1 MFIIGLYHKVLIPLP
16 HKIQICTYGQNQI
29 NHIKGFR
36 TLGVGNG
43 FPTGRQPLLS
53 DALSCRTAQIDWTF
67 QQGHRFAD
75 GDVTCICQLLG
86 KTFLVGRHRRLADP
100 SRPWTKTYHG
110 LYGRG
115 SCSQGHRTGQAE
127 RQQSSR
133 SLAEGHWQGSER
145 PDIQAFFI
153 SLGARYKRIRKRPR
167 GVPSPQLYAYKTE
180 KLQEL
185 EHLNINGKID
195 LYYADESHVC
205 TEGYVPYGWQFR
217 NEDVYIPSQKAQ
229 RVNIFGM
236 IDRNNRYHG
245 FTTTES
251 IDADKVVEYLD
262 TFSLNIKKNTFIVL
276 DNASV
281 HRNKKIRELRELWE
295 KRGLFLFYLPP
306 YSPHLN
312 LAETLW
318 RIMKTKWIRPQD
330 YASSD
335 NLFYTVNRALA
346 AVGDTLGI
354 KLKHNAA

>member
-1 MFIIGLYHKVLIPLP
+1 MFIISLYHIDLLPLP
-16 HKIQICTYGQNQI
+16 HKFQRNTYGQSQI
-29 NHIKGFR
+29 NHIKGLR

-43 FPTGRQPLLS
+43 FPTGGQPLLS
-53 DALSCRTAQIDWTF
+53 HALSCRTAQIVRAFKQSD
-67 QQGHRFAD
+67 RFAD
-75 GDVTCICQLLG
+75 RDVACIRQFLG
-86 KTFLVGRHRRLADP
+86 ETFHTGRHQRPADP
-100 SRPWTKTYHG
+100 PRSWTQTYHG
-110 LYGRG
+110 LHGRG
-115 SCSQGHRTGQAE
+115 SCPQSHRTRQAE
-127 RQQSSR
+127 RPQSSR
-133 SLAEGHWQGSER
+133 SLAEGHGQRSEQS
-145 PDIQAFFI
+145 DIQAFFI
-153 SLGARYKRIRKRPR
+153 SIGARYKRIRKRPR
-167 GVPSPQLYAYKTE
+167 GIPSPQLYAYKTE

-185 EHLNINGKID
+185 EHLNMDGKID

-217 NEDVYIPSQKAQ
+217 DENVYIPSGKAQ
-229 RVNIFGM
+229 RVNIFDM

-251 IDADKVVEYLD
+251 IDAYKVVEYLD
-262 TFSLNIKKNTFIVL
+262 AFSLTIKKDTFIVL

-281 HRNKKIRELRELWE
+281 HRNKKKKELRMLWE

-354 KLKHNAA
+354 KFRHNAA

>member
-1 MFIIGLYHKVLIPLP
+1 MFIISLYHIDLLPLP
-16 HKIQICTYGQNQI
+16 HKFQRNTYWQSQI
-29 NHIKGFR
+29 NHIKGLR

-43 FPTGRQPLLS
+43 FPTGGQPLLS
-53 DALSCRTAQIDWTF
+53 HALSCRTDQIVRAFKQSD
-67 QQGHRFAD
+67 RFAD
-75 GDVTCICQLLG
+75 RDVACIRQFLG
-86 KTFLVGRHRRLADP
+86 ETFHTGRHQRPADP
-100 SRPWTKTYHG
+100 PRSWTQTYHG
-110 LYGRG
+110 LHGRG
-115 SCSQGHRTGQAE
+115 SCPQSHRTRQAE
-127 RQQSSR
+127 RPQSSR
-133 SLAEGHWQGSER
+133 SLAEGHGQRSEQS
-145 PDIQAFFI
+145 DIQAFFI
-153 SLGARYKRIRKRPR
+153 SIGARYKRIRKRPR
-167 GVPSPQLYAYKTE
+167 GIPSPQLYAYKTE

-185 EHLNINGKID
+185 EHLNMDGKID

-217 NEDVYIPSQKAQ
+217 DENVYIPSGKAQ

-251 IDADKVVEYLD
+251 IDAYKVVEYFD
-262 TFSLNIKKNTFIVL
+262 AFSLTIKKDTFIVL

-281 HRNKKIRELRELWE
+281 HRNKKIKELRMLWE

-354 KLKHNAA
+354 KFRHNAA

>member
-1 MFIIGLYHKVLIPLP
+1 MGKIKSIILKDSERLALETGFRQGDSHCFRMRCRAVLLKSTGLSSKAIGLQTEMSHVSVNSWVKR
-16 HKIQICTYGQNQI
+16 
-29 NHIKGFR
+29 F
-36 TLGVGNG
+36 
-43 FPTGRQPLLS
+43 LS
-53 DALSCRTAQIDWTF
+53 EGIDGLQT
-67 QQGHRFAD
+67 
-75 GDVTCICQLLG
+75 
-86 KTFLVGRHRRLADP
+86 
-100 SRPWTKTYHG
+100 RP
-110 LYGRG
+110 GRG
-115 SCSQGHRTGQAE
+115 RKPIMDCTDEEVVRKAIEQDR
-127 RQQSSR
+127 QSSG

-262 TFSLNIKKNTFIVL
+262 TFSLNIKKDTFIVL

-281 HRNKKIRELRELWE
+281 HRNKKIKELRELWE